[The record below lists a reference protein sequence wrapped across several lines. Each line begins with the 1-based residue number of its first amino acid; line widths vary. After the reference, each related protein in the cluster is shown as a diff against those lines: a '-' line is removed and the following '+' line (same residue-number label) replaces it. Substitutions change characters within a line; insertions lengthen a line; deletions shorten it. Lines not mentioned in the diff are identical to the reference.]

1 MGRRVFADKG
11 ARDVYLCTPSMFNRE
26 LSWLTF
32 DRRVLELAE
41 DETVPLLERVRFL
54 SIVSSNLDEFF
65 EIRVAGLMQQEESAT
80 HPATREFLQEVLRQA
95 HSLVD
100 AQQACW
106 RDLLLPALRKEGIFV
121 KSKAQLDDQDLAE
134 LSPRFDRDILPAL
147 TPLAIDPSH
156 PFPVLTNK
164 GLYLLALLRDPES
177 GEVRRAVVP
186 IPRVLPRIVVLGAG
200 QRRSFTLLSL
210 VIALHIDRL
219 FPGLEVLGAW
229 AFRITRNSDL
239 YVDEEESGNLLEAI
253 EDEIRNLRKGA
264 PVRLEI
270 EALAPAEEVAWL
282 LKSIGLSADN
292 AFRSEGPVNMVR
304 LASLIDLAGRPDLL
318 FPTFVPALSPDF
330 TSPER
335 LYQRIA
341 KQDLLLHHPYESFNP
356 VVDFIRQAARDEAVV
371 AIKLTLYRTS
381 GDSPVVEALKEA
393 ARNGKQVTALV
404 ELRARFDELN
414 NIEWARQLEEAG
426 AHVVYGLHGLKTHC
440 KACLVVRQEK
450 GGLRRYAHLGTGNYN
465 PKTAR
470 LYTDFSLFTADEEVC
485 ADVGLLFNVLTGNLA
500 KPKFRHLLIA
510 PFDLH
515 RGIIDLIRAEASAAK
530 HGRKAAIFAKVN
542 SLVDPDVIQALY
554 EASQA
559 GVKVELVVRG
569 VCCLVPGVPG
579 KSENIR
585 VRSVLGRFLE
595 HSRLF
600 RFENSGGE
608 PVLLMG
614 SADWMPRNFIRRVE
628 CVFPIRNKQLRR
640 RVEQEILGT
649 YAERL
654 GDAKFLRPDG
664 AYEPALPS
672 GRRGPQA
679 QEAFLA
685 LANRL
690 QPESVSAKPK
700 NRGRSVR
707 RPR

>member
-1 MGRRVFADKG
+1 
-11 ARDVYLCTPSMFNRE
+11 MFNRE

-41 DETVPLLERVRFL
+41 DDSVPLLERVRFL

-95 HSLVD
+95 HALVD

-106 RDLLLPALRKEGIFV
+106 RDQLLPALAREGIHV
-121 KSKAQLDDQDLAE
+121 KGKEQLDQADRDE
-134 LSPRFDRDILPAL
+134 LSKRFDRDILPAL

-164 GLYLLALLRDPES
+164 GLYLLASLRDPQS
-177 GEVRRAVVP
+177 GEARRAVVP
-186 IPRVLPRIVVLGAG
+186 IPRVLPRILAVGVGPA
-200 QRRSFTLLSL
+200 RAFTLLSH
-210 VIALHIDRL
+210 VIELFIERL
-219 FPGLEVLGAW
+219 FTGLDVLGSW

-239 YVDEEESGNLLEAI
+239 YVDEEESGNLLETI

-264 PVRLEI
+264 PVRLEV
-270 EALAPAEEVAWL
+270 EAQAPAEDVAWL
-282 LKSIGLSADN
+282 LKSIGLDADN
-292 AFRSEGPVNMVR
+292 AFRSPGPVNMVR

-318 FPTFVPALSPDF
+318 YPTYVPALPAEVAN
-330 TSPER
+330 PEK

-341 KQDLLLHHPYESFNP
+341 KHDLLLHHPYESFNP

-426 AHVVYGLHGLKTHC
+426 AHVVYGLAGLKTHC

-450 GGLRRYAHLGTGNYN
+450 AGLRRYAHLGTGNYN

-470 LYTDFSLFTADEEVC
+470 LYTDFSLFTADDEIA
-485 ADVGLLFNVLTGNLA
+485 ADVGMLFNVLTGNLA
-500 KPKFRHLLIA
+500 KPKFKHLLIA
-510 PFDLH
+510 PFDLQ
-515 RGIIDLIRAEASAAK
+515 RGMLDLIAAEASAAQ
-530 HGRKAAIFAKVN
+530 HGRKASIFAKVN

-554 EASQA
+554 KASQA
-559 GVKVELVVRG
+559 GVQVDLVVRG
-569 VCCLVPGVPG
+569 VCCLIPGVPG
-579 KSENIR
+579 RSENIR

-600 RFENSGGE
+600 RFENDGGE
-608 PVLLMG
+608 PVILLG
-614 SADWMPRNFIRRVE
+614 SADWMPRNFLRRVE
-628 CVFPIRNKQLRR
+628 CVFPVRSKPLRKR
-640 RVEQEILGT
+640 LEQEVLAT
-649 YAERL
+649 YALRL
-654 GDAKFLRPDG
+654 GDARILRPDG
-664 AYEPALPS
+664 SYAPALPA

-685 LANRL
+685 LANHL
-690 QPESVSAKPK
+690 QPEPVSAPPKP
-700 NRGRSVR
+700 RGRSA
-707 RPR
+707 RPRR